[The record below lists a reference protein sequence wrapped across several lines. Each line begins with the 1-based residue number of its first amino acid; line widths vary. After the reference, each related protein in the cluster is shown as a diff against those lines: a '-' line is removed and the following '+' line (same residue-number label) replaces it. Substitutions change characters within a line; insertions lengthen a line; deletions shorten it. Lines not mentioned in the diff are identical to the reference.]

1 MMKKF
6 KLKKKDMVL
15 VIAGKDK
22 GKKGEVLHLFPKTD
36 RVLVS
41 KINLVWKHKK
51 PTQNE
56 PGGREQMEA
65 PIHVSN
71 VMLIDPKNEQP
82 TRVKRDALAT
92 GERVRVSKKSGEV
105 IL

>member
-1 MMKKF
+1 MKKF
-6 KLKKKDMVL
+6 KLKKKDTVL

-22 GKKGEVLHLFPKTD
+22 GKRGEVLELYPNTD
-36 RVLVS
+36 RVLIS

-56 PGGREQMEA
+56 PGGREQQEA

-82 TRVKRDALAT
+82 TRVKRDTLAN
-92 GERVRVSKKSGEV
+92 GDRVRVSKKSGEV

>member
-1 MMKKF
+1 MKKF

-15 VIAGKDK
+15 VITGKDK
-22 GKKGEVLHLFPKTD
+22 GKKGEVLQLFDKTD

-51 PTQNE
+51 PSQNE

-65 PIHVSN
+65 PIHISN
-71 VMLIDPKNEQP
+71 IMLIDPESEKP
-82 TRVKRDALAT
+82 TRVKRDTLAN
-92 GERVRVSKKSGEV
+92 GDRVRVSKKTQKV

>member
-1 MMKKF
+1 MKKF

-22 GKKGEVLHLFPKTD
+22 GKKGEVIQLFDTTD

-51 PTQNE
+51 PSQNE

-71 VMLIDPKNEQP
+71 IMLIDPESEKP
-82 TRVKRDALAT
+82 TRVKRDTLANGDRT
-92 GERVRVSKKSGEV
+92 RVSKKTGKV

>member
-1 MMKKF
+1 MKKF
-6 KLKKKDMVL
+6 KLKKKDMVV

-22 GKKGEVLHLFPKTD
+22 GKKGEVIQLFAKTD

-51 PTQNE
+51 PSQNE

-65 PIHVSN
+65 PIHISN
-71 VMLIDPKNEQP
+71 IMLIDPKNEKP
-82 TRVKRDALAT
+82 TRIKRDALAS
-92 GERVRVSKKSGEV
+92 GERVRVAKKSGEV

>member
-1 MMKKF
+1 MKKF

-22 GKKGEVLHLFPKTD
+22 GKKGEVLQLFPKTD

-51 PTQNE
+51 PTQSE
-56 PGGREQMEA
+56 PGGREQQEA

-71 VMLIDPKNEQP
+71 VMMIDPKNDQP
-82 TRVKRDALAT
+82 TRVKRDTLAN

>member
-1 MMKKF
+1 MKKF

-22 GKKGEVLHLFPKTD
+22 GKKGEVLQLYPKTD

-71 VMLIDPKNEQP
+71 VMLIDPKNEKP
-82 TRVKRDALAT
+82 TRVKRDQLAS